1 MTRGWA
7 RVALIG
13 VLLAAFALRVW
24 RLDAQ
29 ELRGD
34 EAFGYFFSLSSPQ
47 AIVAQTLDLGEPHPV
62 ASYWLQHGWLRLA
75 GDSEYALRFLSVGWN
90 TLAVALLAQ
99 LAYALGLGAGAMVV
113 GALLLAVSPYA
124 LWHAQD
130 ARMYSMSL
138 ALTVASMVAAVRWW
152 ARPSLALAALYIA
165 CALLA
170 LHTHYYAG
178 FVLAVSALWGL
189 VWCYRQRGRQAAAR
203 WLAIQVA
210 LALLYLP
217 WAAAALPVVADYGGN
232 GDSPGLGE
240 AVARAWAAMALGEID
255 LPPRRALW
263 GGLLGV
269 AAVLGFGALYRQG
282 GRPRQAAWLL
292 LLYAGVPLLATW
304 LGARSRPIFDERY
317 LVAVAPPLYLLGA
330 ASFDLRRGARSGA
343 WAAVTP
349 AALLALVMA
358 AGTANAYLNPVYS
371 KDRGWRELA
380 QRLDDLSRG
389 VAPTA
394 VRLVQNYPDPTLW
407 YYYRGAVPHLVLPPA
422 AQDVAGAAALVEGM
436 ARDGVQRV
444 ILVTQP
450 SAGWD
455 AAGIAL
461 AQAQARFVPLAET
474 PLGGWTIHLLE
485 QRPPLERVALA
496 YANGLRL
503 VGAAVR
509 PQTVSPGGL
518 LAVHLRLEAEG
529 ARLTGS
535 EKLSVQ
541 VMDAAG
547 GLIAQKDVPLA
558 TAIQATGG
566 VAGYGILMPSSLD
579 AGREITASEITASEI
594 TVNLVIYDP
603 AQPGMARVRTVDGRE
618 VAALAVLPL
627 AGPVVGPMMGEE
639 SDAGTP

>member
-1 MTRGWA
+1 MTRGWV
-7 RVALIG
+7 RLALIG
-13 VLLAAFALRVW
+13 LVLAAFALRVW

-34 EAFGYFFSLSSPQ
+34 EAFGYFFSLAAPRT
-47 AIVAQTLDLGEPHPV
+47 IVAQTLALGEPHPV

-75 GDSEYALRFLSVGWN
+75 GDGETALRFLSAAWN

-113 GALLLAVSPYA
+113 GTLLMAVSPYA

-138 ALTVASMVAAVRWW
+138 ALTMASVAAAVRWW
-152 ARPSLALAALYIA
+152 ARPSLALAVLYA
-165 CALLA
+165 VCALLA
-170 LHTHYYAG
+170 LHTHYYVG
-178 FVLAVSALWGL
+178 FVLAVPAVWGL
-189 VWCYRQRGRQAAAR
+189 VWCYRQRGGQAVAR
-203 WLAIQVA
+203 WLAIQAV

-217 WAAAALPVVADYGGN
+217 WAVAALPVVAGYGGN

-255 LPPRRALW
+255 LPPQRALW

-269 AAVLGFGALYRQG
+269 TAALGFGALYRQG
-282 GRPRQAAWLL
+282 GRLRQAAWLL

-317 LVAVAPPLYLLGA
+317 LVAAAPPLYLLSA
-330 ASFDLRRGARSGA
+330 ASVDLRRGTRPGA
-343 WAAVTP
+343 WASAVP
-349 AALLALVMA
+349 AALLAVVMLVS
-358 AGTANAYLNPVYS
+358 TANAYLNPVYS

-380 QRLDDLSRG
+380 QRLDDLSQG
-389 VAPTA
+389 FAPAA

-422 AQDVAGAAALVEGM
+422 AQDAVGAAALVESM

-444 ILVTQP
+444 ILVAQP

-455 AAGIAL
+455 AQGIAL
-461 AQAQARFVPLAET
+461 AQARARFVLLAET

-485 QRPPLERVALA
+485 QRPPLERMALA
-496 YANGLRL
+496 YENGLRL
-503 VGAAVR
+503 AGASVR
-509 PQTVSPGGL
+509 PQTASPGGL
-518 LAVHLRLEAEG
+518 LAVYIRLEAGG
-529 ARLTGS
+529 ARLAGS
-535 EKLSVQ
+535 EKLSIQ
-541 VMDAAG
+541 VTDAAG
-547 GLIAQKDVPLA
+547 KLIAQKDVPLA

-566 VAGYGILMPSSLD
+566 VAGYGILMPSSLSAD
-579 AGREITASEITASEI
+579 RAGGGFTAKEIA
-594 TVNLVIYDP
+594 VNLVIYDP
-603 AQPGMARVRTVDGRE
+603 AQPGMARVQTVDGRE
-618 VAALAVLPL
+618 VVRLAALRMVD
-627 AGPVVGPMMGEE
+627 GPTMHEVSTDEE